1 MTDGHRHDRTPL
13 LLVREGVGELLLFGN
28 PEEPMS
34 LDAAWFKPDV
44 PGGQWVRVPD
54 GMVEEVARST
64 TWKQAL
70 LRIEKARGW
79 FR

>member
-1 MTDGHRHDRTPL
+1 MTDRPGRDRSPL
-13 LLVREGVGELLLFGN
+13 LLVRDGVGELLLFGD
-28 PEEPMS
+28 PEEPES

-54 GMVEEVARST
+54 GLVEEVARST
-64 TWKQAL
+64 SWKQAM
-70 LRIEKARGW
+70 LRIEKARRW